1 MSVFGSNEGKE
12 EVIVGKDKMR
22 RSGKEEK
29 GYALLCVFCPRE
41 EKKEGTEEG
50 GRKHCLICVGS
61 KEEVTAL

>member
-1 MSVFGSNEGKE
+1 
-12 EVIVGKDKMR
+12 MR

-29 GYALLCVFCPRE
+29 GSDLLCVFCPRE

-61 KEEVTAL
+61 KEEVTCLSCLCSVACDDLIGL